1 MSKGWIIGLASQSSG
16 EGVEA
21 ALLET
26 EGAGLNLQTRLLH
39 TLHQPLAPDLRELL
53 DRIGPSGPVE
63 MRHVSLLHR
72 LLGETF
78 AGAARPRGGRA
89 SFRLQNVSFTGC
101 PPPTL

>member
-1 MSKGWIIGLASQSSG
+1 MSKRWIIGLASQSSG

-26 EGAGLNLQTRLLH
+26 EGAGLSLQARLLH

-53 DRIGPSGPVE
+53 NRLGPTRPVE
-63 MRHVSLLHR
+63 MRQVSLLHR

-78 AGAARPRGGRA
+78 AGTARHVADRA
-89 SFRLQNVSFTGC
+89 SLSLQNVSF
-101 PPPTL
+101 L